1 MVSGDGFEASTTSL
15 PIQTNTLE
23 PKRRSTLYRTGS
35 FRTNAQ
41 WSSFSKRALVESIR
55 THLHPRYLT
64 AGTQNTE
71 GLVQMIF
78 WLRGLN
84 PSEKYESKWVHLP
97 QIGMNIKNLW
107 NHHLEGWF
115 WGEPSRFSGVVPPGF
130 RMQSWKQHS
139 LQMVHVILGVTRMTR
154 QR

>member
-64 AGTQNTE
+64 AGTQKTE

-97 QIGMNIKNLW
+97 QIGMNIKNL
-107 NHHLEGWF
+107 
-115 WGEPSRFSGVVPPGF
+115 
-130 RMQSWKQHS
+130 
-139 LQMVHVILGVTRMTR
+139 
-154 QR
+154 